1 MDSTNLPSTSTS
13 TTTPASTSRTIPIQ
27 LTSTPATK
35 IPEVHIKE
43 IPETDEI
50 SEVSEISQSVCHV
63 IKIRKLNRPSSMYN
77 NVETNVN
84 DKKETTTKVDSDDT
98 KKSETIIEETAG
110 PSNDDIKDETKASIL
125 PKEPSEVTIE
135 PENVNP
141 PQVEEM
147 SLQKEEEK
155 EEIDRI
161 IPEPNLIGI
170 KAVGIITACEGP
182 DNVTSE
188 EVSSINAAAPKE
200 SPRNPPSES
209 GPPKSWIHKKRESLN
224 SGSSQFDVSEIP
236 MDVVETAD
244 TYSDAFIL
252 ESASNENNTK
262 NEKDEVNV
270 SIDKK
275 EDETSKPP
283 KSPKAKVFVQ
293 VHSNPVTSSETVIVA
308 EGDEQKVDEP
318 IAIEQPE
325 TVAATSVSTKVYD
338 FKIESSHEFIE
349 PQDIQVTNFEVA
361 EAVSTKQSNS
371 NPIIEDAQIVKTS
384 ESHPEEINV
393 VQYRDEKKPVEQLSP
408 SKADLIPHESLE
420 DKIHVPKDRP
430 KSAASLEHEHKH
442 EKTVEIPKI
451 QETDDEKP
459 ALSNIQIPDKEST
472 EYNPMDD
479 PHSPDYRPF
488 IHQSSFEIPIIFEKK
503 STGEGPVRTGFTV
516 DELPWEQDVVSESAK
531 SENNKVAETVSTK
544 RDKEEAKGNTA
555 ENVGSAA
562 KEEQSTTEAK
572 LETEIVATEEK
583 LEDKKQGE
591 ITKQNGVDTKPEI
604 AATEVKDEKIEEK
617 TSASIV
623 DEWQALED
631 IDEEPLEPHILEK
644 IPEEPQ
650 QTSMVQEKKGETP
663 QESLLEK
670 KHEEIQSEK
679 PPPTEPPKID
689 EEVNIHFPLEKSLE
703 ESNNKR
709 TPPPTTKP
717 NADSVI
723 RTISESSPEH
733 DEDTTYY
740 SISTQNTVTQEDI
753 LIDPE
758 EEKKVVEEAV
768 EVQKRT
774 ERMISEDNDESIST
788 SFYSVSEKLSSK
800 SEEDREKTPEATE
813 KNKMNELKY
822 ENKQYENIADLMP
835 HKRDKIHVPHDKPKP
850 AAMLE
855 HEPEKDNTVFQR
867 RQIPVIIETKSAEID
882 GDDIDVTVEDAT
894 ADEENEKP
902 QVILRKDK
910 QRQNSEDTNSKPIV
924 AVAPTSRTFET
935 EKERQEEKKE
945 ETQVLIGV
953 TRPTSVIRTDENDDS
968 EAPLIRVKRKD
979 LAELEDILGEN
990 EIKVVEKHEHKFDEL
1005 IIKESSKSP
1014 LEPERKPSTPFYDES
1029 ETSEVPIKYRNREAK
1044 LIQRLSEQS
1053 TTANEESSSKLNGI
1067 QERNQ
1072 KQTENLF
1079 PKQQNGISESSKKA
1093 SMTESMI
1100 RDLREVNHELT
1111 HGPKS
1116 PSPGRHDECLSPRTL
1131 TRFHNPSVIF
1141 EKDNDNKNEGG
1152 EVIHHHPVFVKDTS
1166 KYWYKPTISREEAIN
1181 MLRDKSP
1188 GTFVVRDSNSFPGAF
1203 GLALKVAK
1211 PPDGVLPGDG
1221 SELVR
1226 HFLIEPS
1233 SKGVKLKGCN
1243 NEPVFGTLAAL
1254 VYQHSITPMALPCR
1268 LLLPEYDPASTPEH
1282 LNAAQALLE
1291 QGAACNVTYIYSFDT
1306 ESLTGPEAV
1315 RRAVHEAME
1324 QYARGIVRAVNVHFK
1339 VSSQGITLT
1348 DNTRT
1353 LFFRRHYPTN
1363 SVIYA
1368 GIDPEDRKW
1377 DNNSVIQLPTTY
1389 VRQARVF
1396 GFVARKI
1403 STKAD
1408 NACHVF
1414 AELDPEQP
1422 ATAVVNFITKVMMG
1436 NSEKRGRTL
1445 PPV

>member
-1 MDSTNLPSTSTS
+1 MNESKYEN
-13 TTTPASTSRTIPIQ
+13 
-27 LTSTPATK
+27 
-35 IPEVHIKE
+35 KE
-43 IPETDEI
+43 
-50 SEVSEISQSVCHV
+50 
-63 IKIRKLNRPSSMYN
+63 Y
-77 NVETNVN
+77 
-84 DKKETTTKVDSDDT
+84 
-98 KKSETIIEETAG
+98 
-110 PSNDDIKDETKASIL
+110 
-125 PKEPSEVTIE
+125 
-135 PENVNP
+135 ENV
-141 PQVEEM
+141 
-147 SLQKEEEK
+147 
-155 EEIDRI
+155 
-161 IPEPNLIGI
+161 
-170 KAVGIITACEGP
+170 
-182 DNVTSE
+182 
-188 EVSSINAAAPKE
+188 
-200 SPRNPPSES
+200 
-209 GPPKSWIHKKRESLN
+209 
-224 SGSSQFDVSEIP
+224 
-236 MDVVETAD
+236 
-244 TYSDAFIL
+244 
-252 ESASNENNTK
+252 
-262 NEKDEVNV
+262 
-270 SIDKK
+270 
-275 EDETSKPP
+275 
-283 KSPKAKVFVQ
+283 
-293 VHSNPVTSSETVIVA
+293 
-308 EGDEQKVDEP
+308 
-318 IAIEQPE
+318 
-325 TVAATSVSTKVYD
+325 
-338 FKIESSHEFIE
+338 
-349 PQDIQVTNFEVA
+349 
-361 EAVSTKQSNS
+361 
-371 NPIIEDAQIVKTS
+371 
-384 ESHPEEINV
+384 
-393 VQYRDEKKPVEQLSP
+393 
-408 SKADLIPHESLE
+408 ADLIPY
-420 DKIHVPKDRP
+420 
-430 KSAASLEHEHKH
+430 
-442 EKTVEIPKI
+442 EK
-451 QETDDEKP
+451 
-459 ALSNIQIPDKEST
+459 
-472 EYNPMDD
+472 
-479 PHSPDYRPF
+479 
-488 IHQSSFEIPIIFEKK
+488 
-503 STGEGPVRTGFTV
+503 
-516 DELPWEQDVVSESAK
+516 
-531 SENNKVAETVSTK
+531 
-544 RDKEEAKGNTA
+544 
-555 ENVGSAA
+555 
-562 KEEQSTTEAK
+562 
-572 LETEIVATEEK
+572 
-583 LEDKKQGE
+583 
-591 ITKQNGVDTKPEI
+591 
-604 AATEVKDEKIEEK
+604 
-617 TSASIV
+617 
-623 DEWQALED
+623 
-631 IDEEPLEPHILEK
+631 
-644 IPEEPQ
+644 
-650 QTSMVQEKKGETP
+650 
-663 QESLLEK
+663 
-670 KHEEIQSEK
+670 
-679 PPPTEPPKID
+679 
-689 EEVNIHFPLEKSLE
+689 
-703 ESNNKR
+703 
-709 TPPPTTKP
+709 
-717 NADSVI
+717 
-723 RTISESSPEH
+723 
-733 DEDTTYY
+733 
-740 SISTQNTVTQEDI
+740 
-753 LIDPE
+753 
-758 EEKKVVEEAV
+758 
-768 EVQKRT
+768 
-774 ERMISEDNDESIST
+774 
-788 SFYSVSEKLSSK
+788 
-800 SEEDREKTPEATE
+800 
-813 KNKMNELKY
+813 
-822 ENKQYENIADLMP
+822 
-835 HKRDKIHVPHDKPKP
+835 DKIHVPHDKSKP
-850 AAMLE
+850 AAILE
-855 HEPEKDNTVFQR
+855 QDHEKDKTAFQR
-867 RQIPVIIETKSAEID
+867 RQIPVIIETKSTEID

-894 ADEENEKP
+894 ADDEENDKP

-910 QRQNSEDTNSKPIV
+910 QRQNSEDTNPKPIV
-924 AVAPTSRTFET
+924 AVAPTSRTFEN
-935 EKERQEEKKE
+935 EKQRQEEKKE
-945 ETQVLIGV
+945 ENQVLIGV
-953 TRPTSVIRTDENDDS
+953 NRPTSVIRTDENDDS

-979 LAELEDILGEN
+979 LAELEDILGNN
-990 EIKVVEKHEHKFDEL
+990 EIKVVEKHEHKFDEI